1 MSLIVMEEEAQ
12 VTSESLAGS
21 LNTKS
26 AIIRKSISMLRKAD
40 LVRTS
45 HA

>member
-1 MSLIVMEEEAQ
+1 MEEEAQ

-26 AIIRKSISMLRKAD
+26 VIIRKSISMLRKAD